1 MASTHSCLPAVIC
14 AENISLLYLLHSV
27 PIQPSSNETNQ
38 PLVREHGYTLSFTR
52 ERSLV
57 STLAFLSYTKDD
69 INHIPALCIQ
79 ENPRSGSMSVILAVN
94 RKTYEGGSQA
104 LRDLRQKFER
114 LFAILSETVEGTVIS
129 LAQESISNPNNQK
142 RLKVQNIASSVQSL
156 LCARLVSSAD

>member
-1 MASTHSCLPAVIC
+1 MASTRSCLPAVIC

-38 PLVREHGYTLSFTR
+38 PLREHGYTLSFTR

-69 INHIPALCIQ
+69 TNHIPALCIQ
-79 ENPRSGSMSVILAVN
+79 ENPRSASMSVILAVN
-94 RKTYEGGSQA
+94 RKTYEDGSQA
-104 LRDLRQKFER
+104 LRDLRQKFEK
-114 LFAILSETVEGTVIS
+114 LFAILSETVEGTVFS
-129 LAQESISNPNNQK
+129 LFRESISNPNNQN

-156 LCARLVSSAD
+156 PCARLVSSAD